1 VARTFHPLR
10 VAAVRRETSDTVS
23 VALDIPPALAETFR
37 FSPGQFVGFRVA
49 GPDGKPVTRSY
60 SICSGLDDGELR
72 VVVKH
77 LPGGVF
83 GTLANTTL
91 AAGDVLETL
100 APMGRFTVA
109 VAVDPSMARRYL
121 GLAAGSGIGPVISVL
136 RSVLAREPG
145 SEFTLVYGNRG
156 AGSTIFRDELSDL
169 KDRYLD
175 RLMVIHVFSREQ
187 QGAPLLN
194 GRLDEAK
201 LRALAGTLLDVPSYD
216 HAFVC
221 GPEPMTVTLRD
232 TLRTLGMPTERV
244 HMELFG
250 VHGAPGP
257 DVAAVAGEQDV
268 RLTVTLAGV
277 TSTIASGRSAT
288 VLDAVAA
295 AGLDAPYSCTGGVC
309 ATCRAKVLDGSVE
322 MKVNYALEPWELD
335 AGFVLTCQS
344 RPTSAEITV
353 DYDAV

>member
-1 VARTFHPLR
+1 MARIYYPLR
-10 VAAVRRETSDTVS
+10 VADVRRETSDTVS
-23 VALDIPPALAETFR
+23 VALEVPDELRDAFH
-37 FSPGQFVGFRVA
+37 FSPGQFVGFRVP
-49 GPDGKPVTRSY
+49 GPNGKLVTRSY
-60 SICSGLDDGELR
+60 SICSGVDDGELR

-83 GTLANTTL
+83 GTLANSTL

-100 APMGRFTVA
+100 APMGRFTVT
-109 VAVDPSMARRYL
+109 VDPAASRRYL
-121 GLAAGSGIGPVISVL
+121 GLAAGSGIGPVMSVL
-136 RSVLAREPG
+136 RSVLAHEPA
-145 SEFTLVYGNRG
+145 SEFTLVYGNRTT
-156 AGSTIFRDELSDL
+156 GSTIFRDELCDL
-169 KDRYLD
+169 KDRYMD
-175 RLMVIHVFSREQ
+175 RLTLIHVFSREQ
-187 QGAPLLN
+187 QAVPLLN
-194 GRLDEAK
+194 GRLTEEK
-201 LRALAGTLLDVPSYD
+201 VRELAAGLLDVSSYD

-221 GPEPMTVTLRD
+221 GPEPMTVKLRD
-232 TLRTLGMPTERV
+232 TLRSLGMPAERV

-257 DVAAVAGEQDV
+257 DVAAAAGGHDV
-268 RLTVTLAGV
+268 QLTVTLSGV
-277 TSTIASGRSAT
+277 TSAVASNRSAT

-309 ATCRAKVLDGSVE
+309 ATCRAKVLAGSVE

-344 RPTSAEITV
+344 LPTSDEVTV

>member
-1 VARTFHPLR
+1 MARTFYPLR
-10 VAAVRRETSDTVS
+10 VADVRRETADTVS
-23 VALDIPPALAETFR
+23 VALDVPAELCDVFR
-37 FSPGQFVGFRVA
+37 FSPGQFVGFRVP
-49 GPDGKPVTRSY
+49 GPNGKPVTRSY
-60 SICSGLDDGELR
+60 SICSGLDDNELR

-77 LPGGVF
+77 LQGGVF

-91 AAGDVLETL
+91 AVSDVLETL

-109 VAVDPSMARRYL
+109 VDPAASRRYL
-121 GLAAGSGIGPVISVL
+121 GLAAGSGIGPVMSVL
-136 RSVLAREPG
+136 RSTLAREPG
-145 SEFTLVYGNRG
+145 SEFTLVYGNRT
-156 AGSTIFRDELSDL
+156 AGTTIFRDALCEL

-175 RLMVIHVFSREQ
+175 RLSLIHVFSREQ
-187 QGAPLLN
+187 QATPLFN
-194 GRLDEAK
+194 GRLTEDK
-201 LRALAGTLLDVPSYD
+201 LRELASMLLDVPSYD

-221 GPEPMTVTLRD
+221 GPEPMTVKLRD
-232 TLRTLGMPTERV
+232 ALRSMGMASDRV

-257 DVAAVAGEQDV
+257 DVAAVSGEHDV
-268 RLTVTLAGV
+268 RLTVTLSGT
-277 TSTIASGRSAT
+277 TSTIASNRSAT

-295 AGLDAPYSCTGGVC
+295 AGMDAPYSCTGGVC
-309 ATCRAKVLDGSVE
+309 ATCRAKVIAGAVE

-344 RPTSAEITV
+344 VPTTDEVTV

>member
-1 VARTFHPLR
+1 VARTYYPLR
-10 VAAVRRETSDTVS
+10 VAEVRRETSDTVS
-23 VALDIPPALAETFR
+23 ISLEVPGELAETFR

-49 GPDGKPVTRSY
+49 GPAGKTVTRSY
-60 SICSGLDDGELR
+60 SICSGVGDGELR
-72 VVVKH
+72 VAVKH

-83 GTLANTTL
+83 GALANTTL

-100 APMGRFTVA
+100 PPLGRFTVA
-109 VAVDPSMARRYL
+109 LDPSSARRYL
-121 GLAAGSGIGPVISVL
+121 GIAAGSGIAPVMSVL
-136 RSVLAREPG
+136 RSVLSGEPG

-156 AGSTIFRDELSDL
+156 AATTIFRDALCDL

-175 RLMVIHVFSREQ
+175 RLNVVHLFSREEQ
-187 QGAPLLN
+187 AVTLLN
-194 GRLDEAK
+194 GRLTDDK
-201 LRALAGTLLDVPSYD
+201 LRDLAATLLDVPSYD

-221 GPEPMTVTLRD
+221 GPEPMTVSLRD
-232 TLRTLGMPTERV
+232 TLVALGMPLERV

-257 DVAAVAGEQDV
+257 HPAAVGSDTDV
-268 RLTVTLAGV
+268 RLTVTLSGV
-277 TSTIASGRSAT
+277 TSTVASSRGAT
-288 VLDAVAA
+288 VLDAAAA

-309 ATCRAKVLDGSVE
+309 ATCRAKVVRGSVE

-344 RPTSAEITV
+344 LPTSAEVEV

>member
-1 VARTFHPLR
+1 MARTYYPLR
-10 VAAVRRETSDTVS
+10 VAEVRRETADTVS
-23 VALDIPPALAETFR
+23 VALEVPDELRGVFG
-37 FSPGQFVGFRVA
+37 FSPGQFVGFRVP
-49 GPDGKPVTRSY
+49 GPNGKPVTRSY

-72 VVVKH
+72 VVVEH
-77 LPGGVF
+77 LAGGVF

-109 VAVDPSMARRYL
+109 VEPAATRRYL
-121 GLAAGSGIGPVISVL
+121 GLAAGSGMGPVMSVL
-136 RSVLAREPG
+136 RSVLAGEPA
-145 SEFTLVYGNRG
+145 SEFTLVYGNRT
-156 AGSTIFRDELSDL
+156 ASSTIFRDALCDL

-175 RLMVIHVFSREQ
+175 RLTLIHLFSREQ
-187 QGAPLLN
+187 QATPLLN
-194 GRLDEAK
+194 GRLTEEK
-201 LRALAGTLLDVPSYD
+201 LRELAVGLLDVPSYD

-232 TLRTLGMPTERV
+232 ALRSLGMPGAQV

-257 DVAAVAGEQDV
+257 DVAAVAGSHDV
-268 RLTVTLAGV
+268 QLTVTLSGV
-277 TSTIASGRSAT
+277 TSTIASNRSAT

-295 AGLDAPYSCTGGVC
+295 AGMDAPYSCTGGVC
-309 ATCRAKVLDGSVE
+309 ATCRAKVVSGSVE

-344 RPTSAEITV
+344 LPTSDQVTV

>member
-1 VARTFHPLR
+1 MARTFYPLR
-10 VAAVRRETSDTVS
+10 VADVRRETSDTVS
-23 VALDIPPALAETFR
+23 LALDVPDELRATFA
-37 FSPGQFVGFRVA
+37 FSPGQFVGFRVP
-49 GPDGKPVTRSY
+49 GPRGKPVTRSY
-60 SICSGLDDGELR
+60 SICSGVDDGELR

-91 AAGDVLETL
+91 AVGDVLDTL

-109 VAVDPSMARRYL
+109 VDPSASRRYL
-121 GLAAGSGIGPVISVL
+121 GLAAGSGIGPVMSVL
-136 RSVLAREPG
+136 RSVLAGEPD
-145 SEFTLVYGNRG
+145 SDFTLVYGNRT
-156 AGSTIFRDELSDL
+156 AGSTIFRDALCDL
-169 KDRYLD
+169 KDQYLS
-175 RLMVIHVFSREQ
+175 RLTLIHLFSREQ
-187 QGAPLLN
+187 QSTPLLN
-194 GRLDEAK
+194 GRLTEQK
-201 LRALAGTLLDVPSYD
+201 LGELASGLLDVASYD

-221 GPEPMTVTLRD
+221 GPEPMTVMLREK
-232 TLRTLGMPTERV
+232 LRSLGMPPERV

-268 RLTVTLAGV
+268 QLTVTLSGT
-277 TSTIASGRSAT
+277 TSTLATNRSAT

-295 AGLDAPYSCTGGVC
+295 AGMDAPYSCTGGVC
-309 ATCRAKVLDGSVE
+309 ATCRAKVVTGSVE

-344 RPTSAEITV
+344 QPTSDAVTV

>member
-1 VARTFHPLR
+1 MARTFYPLR
-10 VAAVRRETSDTVS
+10 VSDVRRETVDTVS
-23 VALDIPPALAETFR
+23 VALAVPEELRETFT
-37 FSPGQFVGFRVA
+37 FSSGQFVGFRVP
-49 GPDGKPVTRSY
+49 GPHGKPVTRSY
-60 SICSGLDDGELR
+60 SICSGVDDGELR

-91 AAGDVLETL
+91 AVGDVLDTL

-109 VAVDPSMARRYL
+109 VDPAVSRRFL
-121 GLAAGSGIGPVISVL
+121 GLAAGSGIGPVMSVM
-136 RSVLAREPG
+136 RSVLAGEAG
-145 SEFTLVYGNRG
+145 SDFTLVYGNRT
-156 AGSTIFRDELSDL
+156 ASSTIFRDALCDL
-169 KDRYLD
+169 KDQHLS
-175 RLMVIHVFSREQ
+175 RLTLIHLFSREQ
-187 QGAPLLN
+187 QATPLLN
-194 GRLDEAK
+194 GRLTDEK
-201 LRALAGTLLDVPSYD
+201 LGELASALLDIPSYD

-221 GPEPMTVTLRD
+221 GPEPMTVLLRD
-232 TLRTLGMPTERV
+232 TLRSLGMPAERV

-257 DVAAVAGEQDV
+257 DVAAVAGEHDV
-268 RLTVTLAGV
+268 RLTVTLSGT
-277 TSTIASGRSAT
+277 TSTIATNRSAT

-295 AGLDAPYSCTGGVC
+295 AGMDAPYSCTGGVC
-309 ATCRAKVLDGSVE
+309 ATCRAKVLAGSVE

-344 RPTSAEITV
+344 QPTSDEVTV

>member
-10 VAAVRRETSDTVS
+10 VAEVRRETSDTVS
-23 VALDIPPALAETFR
+23 VALEVPETLRETFR
-37 FSPGQFVGFRVA
+37 FSPGQFVGFRVPGA
-49 GPDGKPVTRSY
+49 DGKPVTRSY

-77 LPGGVF
+77 LQGGVF
-83 GTLANTTL
+83 GTLASTSL

-100 APMGRFTVA
+100 APMGRFTVDP
-109 VAVDPSMARRYL
+109 DPSTARQYL
-121 GLAAGSGIGPVISVL
+121 GLAAGSGISPVMSVL
-136 RSVLAREPG
+136 RSVLSREPS
-145 SEFTLVYGNRG
+145 SEFTLVYGNRT
-156 AGSTIFRDELSDL
+156 AATTIFRDALCDL

-175 RLMVIHVFSREQ
+175 RLTLIHVFSREQ
-187 QGAPLLN
+187 QATRLLN
-194 GRLDEAK
+194 GRLDEEK
-201 LRALAGTLLDVPSYD
+201 LRSLAATLLDVGSFD

-232 TLRTLGMPTERV
+232 TLRDLGMPAQRV

-257 DVAAVAGEQDV
+257 HPAAATGEQDV
-268 RLTVTLAGV
+268 QLTVTLSGV
-277 TSTIASGRSAT
+277 TSTVASNREAT

-309 ATCRAKVLDGSVE
+309 ATCRAKVVEGTVE
-322 MKVNYALEPWELD
+322 MAVNYALEPWELE

-344 RPTSAEITV
+344 RPTSAEVTI

>member
-1 VARTFHPLR
+1 MARTYYPLR
-10 VAAVRRETSDTVS
+10 VSDVRRETSDTVS
-23 VALDIPPALAETFR
+23 VALDVPEDLRATFA
-37 FSPGQFVGFRVA
+37 FSPGQFVGFRVP
-49 GPDGKPVTRSY
+49 GPGGKLLTRSY

-83 GTLANTTL
+83 GALANTTL
-91 AAGDVLETL
+91 ACGDVLDTL
-100 APMGRFTVA
+100 PPMGRFTVT
-109 VAVDPSMARRYL
+109 VDPSAQRRYL
-121 GLAAGSGIGPVISVL
+121 GLAAGSGIGPVMSVL
-136 RSVLAREPG
+136 RSVLAREPA
-145 SEFTLVYGNRG
+145 SEFTLVYGNRTG
-156 AGSTIFRDELSDL
+156 ASTIFRDALCDL

-175 RLMVIHVFSREQ
+175 RLSLMHLFSREQ
-187 QGAPLLN
+187 QAAPLLN
-194 GRLDEAK
+194 GRLTEEK
-201 LRALAGTLLDVPSYD
+201 LRALAATLLDVPSYD

-232 TLRTLGMPTERV
+232 TLGTLGMPTNRI

-257 DVAAVAGEQDV
+257 DPGAVSGEHDV

-277 TSTIASGRSAT
+277 TSTLASNRAAT

-309 ATCRAKVLDGSVE
+309 ATCRARVVSGSVE
-322 MKVNYALEPWELD
+322 MRVNYALEPWELD

-344 RPTSAEITV
+344 VPTSAEVTL

>member
-1 VARTFHPLR
+1 MARTFYPLR
-10 VAAVRRETSDTVS
+10 VSDVRRETADTVS
-23 VALDIPPALAETFR
+23 VALDVPVDLAEAFR

-49 GPDGKPVTRSY
+49 GPNGKPVTRSY

-72 VVVKH
+72 VAVKH

-91 AAGDVLETL
+91 AVGDVLETL

-109 VAVDPSMARRYL
+109 VDASSARRYL
-121 GLAAGSGIGPVISVL
+121 GLAAGSGIAPVMSVI
-136 RSVLAREPG
+136 RSVLAREPQ
-145 SEFTLVYGNRG
+145 SIFTLVYGNRTS
-156 AGSTIFRDELSDL
+156 ATTIFRDALCDL
-169 KDRYLD
+169 KNRYLS
-175 RLMVIHVFSREQ
+175 RLTLVHLFSREQ
-187 QGAPLLN
+187 QAIPLLN
-194 GRLDEAK
+194 GRLTDDK
-201 LRALAGTLLDVPSYD
+201 LRDLASTLLDIPSYD

-221 GPEPMTVTLRD
+221 GPEPMTVKLRD
-232 TLRTLGMPTERV
+232 TLRELGMASDRV

-257 DVAAVAGEQDV
+257 DVAAVAGDHDV
-268 RLTVTLAGV
+268 RLIVTLSGT
-277 TSTIASGRSAT
+277 TSTIATNRSAT

-295 AGLDAPYSCTGGVC
+295 AGMDAPYSCTGGVC
-309 ATCRAKVLDGSVE
+309 ATCRAKVVAGSVE
-322 MKVNYALEPWELD
+322 MKVNYALEPWEVD

-344 RPTSAEITV
+344 QPTSDEVTV

>member
-1 VARTFHPLR
+1 VARTYYPLR
-10 VAAVRRETSDTVS
+10 VADVRRETADSVS
-23 VALDIPPALAETFR
+23 VALEVPVDLRETFT
-37 FSPGQFVGFRVA
+37 FSPGQFVGFRVP
-49 GPDGKPVTRSY
+49 GPNGKPVTRSY
-60 SICSGLDDGELR
+60 SICSGIADGELR

-91 AAGDVLETL
+91 ATGDVFETL

-109 VAVDPSMARRYL
+109 VDPAASRRYL
-121 GLAAGSGIGPVISVL
+121 GLAAGSGIGPVMSVL
-136 RSVLAREPG
+136 RSVLAGEPM
-145 SEFTLVYGNRG
+145 SEFTLVYGNRTS
-156 AGSTIFRDELSDL
+156 ASTIFRDELCDL

-175 RLMVIHVFSREQ
+175 RLILIHLFSREQ
-187 QGAPLLN
+187 QATPSLN
-194 GRLDEAK
+194 GRLTEEK
-201 LRALAGTLLDVPSYD
+201 LRELATGLLDVPSYD

-232 TLRTLGMPTERV
+232 TLRSLGMAAERV

-257 DVAAVAGEQDV
+257 DVAAVAGEHDV
-268 RLTVTLAGV
+268 QLTVTLSGV
-277 TSTIASGRSAT
+277 TSTIASNRSAS

-309 ATCRAKVLDGSVE
+309 ATCRAKVVAGSVE

-344 RPTSAEITV
+344 RPTSDEVTV

>member
-1 VARTFHPLR
+1 MARTYYPLR
-10 VAAVRRETSDTVS
+10 VADVRRETADTVS
-23 VALDIPPALAETFR
+23 VALEVPAELRDVFR
-37 FSPGQFVGFRVA
+37 FSPGQFVGFRVPA
-49 GPDGKPVTRSY
+49 PDGKPVTRSY
-60 SICSGLDDGELR
+60 SICSGLDDDELR

-83 GTLANTTL
+83 GTLANATL
-91 AAGDVLETL
+91 AVGDELATL

-109 VAVDPSMARRYL
+109 VDASASRRYL

-136 RSVLAREPG
+136 RSVLAREPE
-145 SEFTLVYGNRG
+145 SEFTLVYGNRT
-156 AGSTIFRDELSDL
+156 AASTIFRDALCDL
-169 KDRYLD
+169 KDRYLS
-175 RLMVIHVFSREQ
+175 RLTLIHLFSREQ
-187 QGAPLLN
+187 QSAPLLN
-194 GRLDEAK
+194 GRLTAEK
-201 LRALAGTLLDVPSYD
+201 LHELASRLLDVPSYD

-232 TLRTLGMPTERV
+232 TLRALGMPAEHV

-257 DVAAVAGEQDV
+257 DVAAAADEHDVA
-268 RLTVTLAGV
+268 LTVTLSGV
-277 TSTIASGRSAT
+277 TSTIPSNRSAT

-309 ATCRAKVLDGSVE
+309 ATCRAKVRAGSVE

-344 RPTSAEITV
+344 LPTSEAVTV

>member
-1 VARTFHPLR
+1 MARTYYPLR
-10 VAAVRRETSDTVS
+10 VAEVRRETADTVS
-23 VALDIPPALAETFR
+23 VALEVPDELREVFR
-37 FSPGQFVGFRVA
+37 FSPGQFVGFRVV
-49 GPDGKPVTRSY
+49 GPGGKPVTRSY
-60 SICSGLDDGELR
+60 SISSGLDDGELR

-83 GTLANTTL
+83 GTFAGTTL

-109 VAVDPSMARRYL
+109 IDPSKARRYL
-121 GLAAGSGIGPVISVL
+121 GLAAGSGIGPVMSVL
-136 RSVLAREPG
+136 RSTLAREPS
-145 SEFTLVYGNRG
+145 SEFTLVYGNRT
-156 AGSTIFRDELSDL
+156 ATSTIFRDALLGL
-169 KDRYLD
+169 KDRYVD
-175 RLMVIHVFSREQ
+175 RLTLINLFSREQ
-187 QGAPLLN
+187 QAVPLLN
-194 GRLDEAK
+194 GRLTDAK
-201 LRALAGTLLDVPSYD
+201 LRDLAATLLEIPSYD

-232 TLRTLGMPTERV
+232 TLRELGMPADRV

-257 DVAAVAGEQDV
+257 DVAAVAGEHDV
-268 RLTVTLAGV
+268 RLSVTLSGT
-277 TSTIASGRSAT
+277 TSTIATNRSAT

-309 ATCRAKVLDGSVE
+309 ATCRAKVVTGSVE

-344 RPTSAEITV
+344 LPTTDQVTI

>member
-1 VARTFHPLR
+1 MARTFYPLR
-10 VAAVRRETSDTVS
+10 VCDVRRETADTVS
-23 VALDIPPALAETFR
+23 VALEVPEELQATFA
-37 FSPGQFVGFRVA
+37 FSPGQFVGFRVP
-49 GPDGKPVTRSY
+49 GPNGKPVTRSY

-91 AAGDVLETL
+91 AVGDELETL

-109 VAVDPSMARRYL
+109 VDPAASRRYL
-121 GLAAGSGIGPVISVL
+121 GLAAGSGIGPVMSVL
-136 RSVLAREPG
+136 RSVLAHEPAA
-145 SEFTLVYGNRG
+145 EFTLVYGNRT
-156 AGSTIFRDELSDL
+156 AASTIFRDALCGL
-169 KDRYLD
+169 KDRYLS
-175 RLMVIHVFSREQ
+175 RLTLIHLFSREQ
-187 QGAPLLN
+187 QAPPLLN
-194 GRLDEAK
+194 GRLTDGK
-201 LRALAGTLLDVPSYD
+201 LRELATTLLDIPSYD

-221 GPEPMTVTLRD
+221 GPEPMTVRLRD
-232 TLRTLGMPTERV
+232 ALVELGMPVGRV

-257 DVAAVAGEQDV
+257 DVAAVAGEHDV
-268 RLTVTLAGV
+268 RLTVTLAGT
-277 TSTIASGRSAT
+277 TSTVASNRSAT
-288 VLDAVAA
+288 VLDALAA
-295 AGLDAPYSCTGGVC
+295 AGMDAPYSCTGGVC
-309 ATCRAKVLDGSVE
+309 ATCRAKVVSGSVE

-344 RPTSAEITV
+344 LPTSDAVTV

>member
-1 VARTFHPLR
+1 TA
-10 VAAVRRETSDTVS
+10 
-23 VALDIPPALAETFR
+23 
-37 FSPGQFVGFRVA
+37 
-49 GPDGKPVTRSY
+49 
-60 SICSGLDDGELR
+60 
-72 VVVKH
+72 
-77 LPGGVF
+77 
-83 GTLANTTL
+83 L

-100 APMGRFTVA
+100 APMGRFTISVEA
-109 VAVDPSMARRYL
+109 ASARRYL
-121 GLAAGSGIGPVISVL
+121 GVAAGSGIGPVMSVL
-136 RSVLAREPG
+136 RSVLAGEPH
-145 SEFTLVYGNRG
+145 SDFTLVYGNRT
-156 AGSTIFRDELSDL
+156 AGSTILRDELCDL

-175 RLMVIHVFSREQ
+175 RLNVIHVFTREQ
-187 QGAPLLN
+187 QMTPLLN
-194 GRLDEAK
+194 GRLTEEK
-201 LRALAGTLLDVPSYD
+201 LRELATTLLDVPSYD

-232 TLRTLGMPTERV
+232 TLRSLGMASGHV

-277 TSTIASGRSAT
+277 TSKVASNRSAT

-309 ATCRAKVLDGSVE
+309 ATCRAKVIGGSVE
-322 MKVNYALEPWELD
+322 MAVNYALEQWELD

-344 RPTSAEITV
+344 RPATPEVSV